1 MTRDLQEVRVSHIDI
16 WGAYS
21 RQKQWEEQR
30 PEIGAG
36 RTNWRESTMGNVVSR
51 ETTKWTVMEVGL
63 KHGGW
68 DSGGP

>member
-21 RQKQWEEQR
+21 RQKEREEQR
-30 PEIGAG
+30 PETGAC
-36 RTNWRESTMGNVVSR
+36 RMNWRESTVGNVVSR
-51 ETTKWTVMEVGL
+51 ERTKWRVVEVGS